1 MVVLGISGR
10 IASGKSTVSRYI
22 KKIKKNTLILDVD
35 KVAKNIYSKNPVIL
49 NELRKIFGDE
59 VFNSDGDL
67 IYKSL
72 AEKVFSSKTE
82 LEKLN
87 RLMFPLIRSEVKN
100 ILNENRDKN
109 YIIIEAAILFDC
121 KLDLMCDYII
131 LVDTSDERRKI
142 FLKNKNFLDD
152 DIELRIEGQHIK
164 INRKKVNFIINN
176 NNSKESLLK
185 KVEKILKNI

>member
-1 MVVLGISGR
+1 
-10 IASGKSTVSRYI
+10 
-22 KKIKKNTLILDVD
+22 LDVD
-35 KVAKNIYSKNPVIL
+35 KAAKNIYSKNPEIM
-49 NELRKIFGDE
+49 NELRKIFGDG
-59 VFNSDGDL
+59 VFSSDGDL
-67 IYKSL
+67 IYKAL

-100 ILNENRDKN
+100 ILNENQNKN
-109 YIIIEAAILFDC
+109 YIIIDAAILFGC
-121 KLDLMCDYII
+121 KLDPMCDYII
-131 LVDTSDERRKI
+131 LVDTSDERREI
-142 FLKNKNFLDD
+142 FLKNKNFPDD

-164 INRKKVNFIINN
+164 INRRKVDFIINN